1 MTFKVE
7 AVLTDDNW
15 LQLSDPFHNNS
26 WNNTFSLVIG
36 QNATGKSRLLRKIVS
51 NYIFEN
57 KGPTRNQYSHYNPST
72 PWSQSDYYSSNREVT
87 ETYFSNPLPE
97 NVIAVSTGRHDR
109 FPSPLHLKGKPTQ
122 VEYHYIGP
130 AADRGNSISSITRS
144 VTAILQGLLNYNE
157 KFSSLSHIFDYL
169 GFIPY
174 LNLKFSADPRV
185 NGLKRRNGD
194 DWQYLIPELINA
206 ENRQDYN
213 YELIE
218 KFNRFSDPLNNK
230 HGGRLEINLNDYAW
244 RHKNYDLHDAID
256 LLNAGLIKISDITL
270 ISQKNKDRLRFS
282 QASSG
287 QQCMLTMILGI
298 AGAIKDDSLICIDEP
313 EISLH
318 PRWQADIV
326 RQLQTVFEE
335 YQGCHFI
342 IATHSPQ
349 IVSGLTT
356 ENGYVLSLEDRKF
369 YRSDEYARRSADF
382 QLAEI
387 FNTPGHNN
395 EYLIRIALTLLTK
408 LSNEQPLTNVDR
420 QKIEWLSII
429 GKDLS
434 DKDPVFHLINQVRM
448 LGLGI

>member
-1 MTFKVE
+1 
-7 AVLTDDNW
+7 
-15 LQLSDPFHNNS
+15 
-26 WNNTFSLVIG
+26 
-36 QNATGKSRLLRKIVS
+36 
-51 NYIFEN
+51 
-57 KGPTRNQYSHYNPST
+57 
-72 PWSQSDYYSSNREVT
+72 
-87 ETYFSNPLPE
+87 
-97 NVIAVSTGRHDR
+97 
-109 FPSPLHLKGKPTQ
+109 
-122 VEYHYIGP
+122 
-130 AADRGNSISSITRS
+130 
-144 VTAILQGLLNYNE
+144 
-157 KFSSLSHIFDYL
+157 
-169 GFIPY
+169 
-174 LNLKFSADPRV
+174 
-185 NGLKRRNGD
+185 
-194 DWQYLIPELINA
+194 
-206 ENRQDYN
+206 
-213 YELIE
+213 
-218 KFNRFSDPLNNK
+218 
-230 HGGRLEINLNDYAW
+230 
-244 RHKNYDLHDAID
+244 
-256 LLNAGLIKISDITL
+256 
-270 ISQKNKDRLRFS
+270 
-282 QASSG
+282 
-287 QQCMLTMILGI
+287 MLTMILGI